1 MSSSQIQTLSNQF
14 NSLLTEYQT
23 TYAEFINTLNS
34 NDTSLT
40 TVENSAFVGSG
51 TINTSLVS
59 SISDCTTACSSNT
72 SCSGATFTSN
82 TNSNNNCTL
91 SSGSGNIVNATN
103 STAIV
108 QTGLSYSYQL
118 QNLNQQ
124 LMNIN
129 EQINTIVNQSNTTY
143 QNNLGQINEQGQ
155 ALQQNYVVLTGYRD
169 RIDVMIREFETLN
182 EAQQNSDI
190 NATMSYY
197 NYIVLLFVAIFLV
210 VLLLRFSVPSEQGGG
225 GNRGGNSKY
234 QWLAFFIGIYWGFY
248 YIFKN

>member
-14 NSLLTEYQT
+14 NSLLTEYQS
-23 TYAEFINTLNS
+23 TYSEFMNTLNS

-40 TVENSAFVGSG
+40 TVENSAFTGSG

-72 SCSGATFTSN
+72 SCTGATFT

-108 QTGLSYSYQL
+108 QKGLYYSYQL

-124 LMNIN
+124 LMDIN
-129 EQINTIVNQSNTTY
+129 QQINTTVNQSNTEY
-143 QNNLGQINEQGQ
+143 QNNLGQINESGQ
-155 ALQQNYVVLTGYRD
+155 ALQQNYVVLTGDRD
-169 RIDVMIREFETLN
+169 RIDLMIREFETLN

-190 NATMSYY
+190 NVTMNYY

-210 VLLLRFSVPSEQGGG
+210 VLLLRFSVPSEQVGGG
-225 GNRGGNSKY
+225 RNSVGN
-234 QWLAFFIGIYWGFY
+234 
-248 YIFKN
+248 IFKNLFSK

>member
-23 TYAEFINTLNS
+23 TYAEFMNTLKS

-40 TVENSAFVGSG
+40 TVENSAFAGSG

-72 SCSGATFTSN
+72 SCTGATFT

-91 SSGSGNIVNATN
+91 SSGTGNIVNATN

-108 QTGLSYSYQL
+108 QKGLYYSYQL

-124 LMNIN
+124 LMDIN
-129 EQINTIVNQSNTTY
+129 QQINTAVNQSNTEY
-143 QNNLGQINEQGQ
+143 QNNLGQINESGQ
-155 ALQQNYVVLTGYRD
+155 ALQQNYVVLTGDRD
-169 RIDVMIREFETLN
+169 RIDLMIREFETLN

-190 NATMSYY
+190 NVTMNYY

-210 VLLLRFSVPSEQGGG
+210 CLLLRFSVPSQQVGGG
-225 GNRGGNSKY
+225 RNSVGN
-234 QWLAFFIGIYWGFY
+234 
-248 YIFKN
+248 IFKNLFSK

>member
-14 NSLLTEYQT
+14 NSLLTEYQS
-23 TYAEFINTLNS
+23 TYADFMNTLKS

-40 TVENSAFVGSG
+40 TVDNSAFTGSG

-59 SISDCTTACSSNT
+59 SISDCITDCSLNT
-72 SCSGATFTSN
+72 SCTGATFTTS
-82 TNSNNNCTL
+82 SNNNCTL
-91 SSGSGNIVNATN
+91 SSGTGTIVNATN

-108 QTGLSYSYQL
+108 QKGLYYSYQL

-124 LMNIN
+124 LMDIN
-129 EQINTIVNQSNTTY
+129 QQINTAVNQSNTEY
-143 QNNLGQINEQGQ
+143 QNNLGQINESGQ
-155 ALQQNYVVLTGYRD
+155 ALQQNYVVLTGDRD
-169 RIDVMIREFETLN
+169 RIELMIREFETLN

-190 NATMSYY
+190 NVTMNYY

-210 VLLLRFSVPSEQGGG
+210 CLLLRFSVPSEQVGG

>member
-14 NSLLTEYQT
+14 NSLLTEYQS
-23 TYAEFINTLNS
+23 TYADFMNTLKS
-34 NDTSLT
+34 NDNSLT
-40 TVENSAFVGSG
+40 TVENSAFTGSS
-51 TINTSLVS
+51 TINTNPVS

-72 SCSGATFTSN
+72 SCSGATFTPNSA

-91 SSGSGNIVNATN
+91 SSGAGTIVNATN

-108 QTGLSYSYQL
+108 QKGLYYSYQL

-124 LMNIN
+124 LMDIN
-129 EQINTIVNQSNTTY
+129 QQINTAVNQSNTEY
-143 QNNLGQINEQGQ
+143 QNNLGQINESSQ
-155 ALQQNYVVLTGYRD
+155 ALQQNYVVLTGDRD
-169 RIDVMIREFETLN
+169 RIEVMIREFETLN

-210 VLLLRFSVPSEQGGG
+210 VLLLRFSVPSEQVGGG
-225 GNRGGNSKY
+225 RNSVGN
-234 QWLAFFIGIYWGFY
+234 
-248 YIFKN
+248 IFKNLFSK

>member
-23 TYAEFINTLNS
+23 TYTEFMNTIKS

-40 TVENSAFVGSG
+40 TVKNSAFTGSG
-51 TINTSLVS
+51 TINTTPGS
-59 SISDCTTACSSNT
+59 SISDCTTACSSNK
-72 SCSGATFTSN
+72 SCSGATFTQN
-82 TNSNNNCTL
+82 NSNCTL
-91 SSGSGNIVNATN
+91 SSGSGNIVNSKN

-108 QTGLSYSYQL
+108 QKGLYYSYQL

-129 EQINTIVNQSNTTY
+129 KQINNTVNQSNTEY
-143 QNNLGQINEQGQ
+143 QNNLGEINERGQ
-155 ALQQNYVVLTGYRD
+155 ALQQNYVVLTGD
-169 RIDVMIREFETLN
+169 KERIDIMIREFETLT
-182 EAQQNSDI
+182 EAQENSDI
-190 NATMSYY
+190 NATMNYY

-210 VLLLRFSVPSEQGGG
+210 CLLLRFSVPSEQSGG
-225 GNRGGNSKY
+225 GNGNSKY
-234 QWLAFFIGIYWGFY
+234 KWLAFFIGIYFGFY

>member
-14 NSLLTEYQT
+14 NSLLTEYQS
-23 TYAEFINTLNS
+23 TYSEFMNTLKS

-40 TVENSAFVGSG
+40 TVENSAFTGSG

-72 SCSGATFTSN
+72 SCTGATFT
-82 TNSNNNCTL
+82 TNSNNNNCTL

-124 LMNIN
+124 LMDIN
-129 EQINTIVNQSNTTY
+129 QQINTIVNQSNTTY

-155 ALQQNYVVLTGYRD
+155 ALQQNYVVLTGDRD
-169 RIDVMIREFETLN
+169 RIDLMIREFETLN

-190 NATMSYY
+190 NVTMNYY

-210 VLLLRFSVPSEQGGG
+210 VLLLRFSVPSEQVGGG
-225 GNRGGNSKY
+225 RNSVGN
-234 QWLAFFIGIYWGFY
+234 
-248 YIFKN
+248 IFKNLFSK

>member
-14 NSLLTEYQT
+14 NSLLTEYQS
-23 TYAEFINTLNS
+23 TYTDFMNTLKS

-40 TVENSAFVGSG
+40 TVENSAFTGSG

-72 SCSGATFTSN
+72 SCTGATFT

-91 SSGSGNIVNATN
+91 SSGTGNIVNATN

-108 QTGLSYSYQL
+108 QKGLSYSYQL

-124 LMNIN
+124 LMDIN
-129 EQINTIVNQSNTTY
+129 QQINNAVNQSNKEY
-143 QNNLGQINEQGQ
+143 QNNLGQINQRGQ
-155 ALQQNYVVLTGYRD
+155 ALEQNYLVLTGDRD
-169 RIDVMIREFETLN
+169 RIELMIREFETLN
-182 EAQQNSDI
+182 SAQENSDI

-210 VLLLRFSVPSEQGGG
+210 CLLLRFSVPNEQVGGG
-225 GNRGGNSKY
+225 RNVVSN
-234 QWLAFFIGIYWGFY
+234 
-248 YIFKN
+248 IFKNLFSK

>member
-23 TYAEFINTLNS
+23 TYAEFMNTLKS

-40 TVENSAFVGSG
+40 TVENSAFAGSG

-72 SCSGATFTSN
+72 SCTGATFT

-91 SSGSGNIVNATN
+91 SSGTGNIVNATN

-108 QTGLSYSYQL
+108 QKGLYYSYQL

-124 LMNIN
+124 LMDIN
-129 EQINTIVNQSNTTY
+129 QQINTAVNQSNTEY
-143 QNNLGQINEQGQ
+143 QNNLGQINESGQ
-155 ALQQNYVVLTGYRD
+155 ALQQNYVVLTGDRD
-169 RIDVMIREFETLN
+169 RIELMIREFETLN

-190 NATMSYY
+190 NVTMNYY

-210 VLLLRFSVPSEQGGG
+210 CLLLRFSVPSEQVGGG
-225 GNRGGNSKY
+225 RNSIGN
-234 QWLAFFIGIYWGFY
+234 
-248 YIFKN
+248 IFKNLFSK

>member
-14 NSLLTEYQT
+14 NSILTEYQT
-23 TYAEFINTLNS
+23 TYTEFINTINS

-40 TVENSAFVGSG
+40 TVENSAFTGSS
-51 TINTSLVS
+51 TINTNPVS

-72 SCSGATFTSN
+72 SCSGATFT
-82 TNSNNNCTL
+82 TTNNNCTL

-108 QTGLSYSYQL
+108 QKGLNYSYQL

-124 LMNIN
+124 LMDIN
-129 EQINTIVNQSNTTY
+129 EQINNSVNQSNTQY
-143 QNNLGQINEQGQ
+143 QNNLGQINERGQ
-155 ALQQNYVVLTGYRD
+155 ALQQNYTVLTGD
-169 RIDVMIREFETLN
+169 RERINIMIREFETLN

-190 NATMSYY
+190 NVTMNYY

-210 VLLLRFSVPSEQGGG
+210 CLLLRFSVPSEQVGGG
-225 GNRGGNSKY
+225 DRGGNSKY

>member
-14 NSLLTEYQT
+14 NSILTEYQS
-23 TYAEFINTLNS
+23 TYAEFMNTIKS

-40 TVENSAFVGSG
+40 TVENSAFTGSG
-51 TINTSLVS
+51 TINTNPVS

-72 SCSGATFTSN
+72 SCSGATFT
-82 TNSNNNCTL
+82 TTNNNCTL
-91 SSGSGNIVNATN
+91 SSGSGNIVNSTN

-108 QTGLSYSYQL
+108 QKGLYYTYQL

-124 LMNIN
+124 LMDIN
-129 EQINTIVNQSNTTY
+129 EQINNSVNQSNTQY
-143 QNNLGQINEQGQ
+143 QNNLGQINERGQ
-155 ALQQNYVVLTGYRD
+155 ALQQNYLVLTGDRD
-169 RIDVMIREFETLN
+169 RINIMVREFETLN

-190 NATMSYY
+190 NVTMNYY

-210 VLLLRFSVPSEQGGG
+210 CLLLRFSVPSEQVGGG
-225 GNRGGNSKY
+225 DRGGNSKY

>member
-14 NSLLTEYQT
+14 NTLLTDYQS
-23 TYAEFINTLNS
+23 TYAEFMNTINS

-40 TVENSAFVGSG
+40 TVENSAFTGSG
-51 TINTSLVS
+51 TIKTNQVS
-59 SISDCTTACSSNT
+59 SISDCSTACSSNT
-72 SCSGATFTSN
+72 SCSGATFTS
-82 TNSNNNCTL
+82 TNNNCTL

-108 QTGLSYSYQL
+108 QKGLYYTYQL

-124 LMNIN
+124 LMDIN
-129 EQINTIVNQSNTTY
+129 EQINNSVNQSNSEY
-143 QNNLGQINEQGQ
+143 QNNLGQINQRGQ
-155 ALQQNYVVLTGYRD
+155 ALQQNYVVLTGDRD
-169 RIDVMIREFETLN
+169 RINIMIREFETLN
-182 EAQQNSDI
+182 EAQQNSDL

-210 VLLLRFSVPSEQGGG
+210 VLLFRFSLPSEQVGG
-225 GNRGGNSKY
+225 GNKGGNSKY
-234 QWLAFFIGIYWGFY
+234 QWLAFFIGIYWGFH

>member
-14 NSLLTEYQT
+14 NSLLTEYQS
-23 TYAEFINTLNS
+23 TYSEFMNTLNS

-40 TVENSAFVGSG
+40 TVENSAFTGSS

-72 SCSGATFTSN
+72 SCTGATFTTNS
-82 TNSNNNCTL
+82 NSNNNCTL

-108 QTGLSYSYQL
+108 QKGLSYSYQL

-124 LMNIN
+124 LMDIN
-129 EQINTIVNQSNTTY
+129 QQINTAVNQSNTEY
-143 QNNLGQINEQGQ
+143 QNNLGQINKQGQ
-155 ALQQNYVVLTGYRD
+155 ALQQNYVVLTGDRD
-169 RIDVMIREFETLN
+169 RIEVMIREFETLN

-210 VLLLRFSVPSEQGGG
+210 VLLLRFSVPSDQVGGG
-225 GNRGGNSKY
+225 RNVASN
-234 QWLAFFIGIYWGFY
+234 F
-248 YIFKN
+248 FKNLFSK

>member
-14 NSLLTEYQT
+14 NSLLTEYQS
-23 TYAEFINTLNS
+23 TYADFMNTLKS
-34 NDTSLT
+34 NDNSLT
-40 TVENSAFVGSG
+40 TIENSAFTGSS
-51 TINTSLVS
+51 TINTNPVS

-72 SCSGATFTSN
+72 SCTGATFT

-108 QTGLSYSYQL
+108 QKGLYYSYQL

-124 LMNIN
+124 LMDIN
-129 EQINTIVNQSNTTY
+129 QQINTTVNQSNTTY
-143 QNNLGQINEQGQ
+143 QNNLGQINERGE
-155 ALQQNYVVLTGYRD
+155 ALQQNYVVLTGDRD
-169 RIDVMIREFETLN
+169 RIDLMIREFETLN

-210 VLLLRFSVPSEQGGG
+210 VLLFRFSVPSEQV
-225 GNRGGNSKY
+225 
-234 QWLAFFIGIYWGFY
+234 
-248 YIFKN
+248 

>member
-14 NSLLTEYQT
+14 NSLLTEYQS
-23 TYAEFINTLNS
+23 TYAEFMNTLKS

-40 TVENSAFVGSG
+40 TVENSAFAGSG

-72 SCSGATFTSN
+72 SCTGATFT

-91 SSGSGNIVNATN
+91 SSGTGNIVNATN

-108 QTGLSYSYQL
+108 QKGLYYSYQL

-124 LMNIN
+124 LMDIN
-129 EQINTIVNQSNTTY
+129 QQINTAVNQSNTEY
-143 QNNLGQINEQGQ
+143 QNNLGQINESGQ
-155 ALQQNYVVLTGYRD
+155 ALQQNYVVLTGD
-169 RIDVMIREFETLN
+169 RERINLMVREFETLN

-190 NATMSYY
+190 NVTMNYY

-210 VLLLRFSVPSEQGGG
+210 CLLLRFSVPSDQVGGG
-225 GNRGGNSKY
+225 RNSVGN
-234 QWLAFFIGIYWGFY
+234 
-248 YIFKN
+248 IFKNLFSK

>member
-14 NSLLTEYQT
+14 NSILTEYQT
-23 TYAEFINTLNS
+23 TYAEFMNTIKS

-40 TVENSAFVGSG
+40 TVENSAFTGSS
-51 TINTSLVS
+51 TINTNPVS
-59 SISDCTTACSSNT
+59 SISDCSTACSSNT
-72 SCSGATFTSN
+72 SCSGATFT
-82 TNSNNNCTL
+82 TTNNNCTL

-108 QTGLSYSYQL
+108 QKGLNYSYQL

-124 LMNIN
+124 LMDIN
-129 EQINTIVNQSNTTY
+129 EQINNSVNQSNTEY
-143 QNNLGQINEQGQ
+143 QNNLGQINERGQ
-155 ALQQNYVVLTGYRD
+155 ALQQNYTVLTGDRD
-169 RIDVMIREFETLN
+169 RINLMIREFETLN

-190 NATMSYY
+190 NVTMNYY

-210 VLLLRFSVPSEQGGG
+210 CLLLRFSVPSEQVGG

>member
-14 NSLLTEYQT
+14 NSLLTEYQS
-23 TYAEFINTLNS
+23 TYAEFMNTLNS

-40 TVENSAFVGSG
+40 TVENSAFTGSG

-72 SCSGATFTSN
+72 SCTGATFT

-91 SSGSGNIVNATN
+91 SSGTGNIVNATN

-108 QTGLSYSYQL
+108 QKGLSYSYQL

-124 LMNIN
+124 LMDIN
-129 EQINTIVNQSNTTY
+129 QQINTAVNQSNTEY
-143 QNNLGQINEQGQ
+143 QNNLGQINESGQ
-155 ALQQNYVVLTGYRD
+155 ALQQNYVVLTGD
-169 RIDVMIREFETLN
+169 RERINLMVREFETLN

-190 NATMSYY
+190 NVTMNYY

-210 VLLLRFSVPSEQGGG
+210 CLLLRFSVPSEQVGG

>member
-14 NSLLTEYQT
+14 NSLLTDYQT
-23 TYAEFINTLNS
+23 TYAEFINTINT

-40 TVENSAFVGSG
+40 TVENSAFTGSG

-72 SCSGATFTSN
+72 SCTGATFT
-82 TNSNNNCTL
+82 TNSNNNNCTL

-108 QTGLSYSYQL
+108 QKGLSYSYQL

-124 LMNIN
+124 LMDIN
-129 EQINTIVNQSNTTY
+129 QQINTIVNQSNTTY

-155 ALQQNYVVLTGYRD
+155 ALQQNYTVLTGDRD
-169 RIDVMIREFETLN
+169 RINIMIREFETLN

-210 VLLLRFSVPSEQGGG
+210 VLLFRFSVPSEQVGG

>member
-1 MSSSQIQTLSNQF
+1 MSSSQIQTLSNEF

-23 TYAEFINTLNS
+23 TYSEFMNTLKS

-40 TVENSAFVGSG
+40 TVENSAFTGSG

-72 SCSGATFTSN
+72 SCTGATFT
-82 TNSNNNCTL
+82 TNSNNNNCTL

-124 LMNIN
+124 LMDIN
-129 EQINTIVNQSNTTY
+129 QQINTIVNQSNTTY

-155 ALQQNYVVLTGYRD
+155 ALQQNYVVLTGDRD
-169 RIDVMIREFETLN
+169 RIDLMIREFETLN
-182 EAQQNSDI
+182 QAQQNSDI
-190 NATMSYY
+190 NVTMNYY

-210 VLLLRFSVPSEQGGG
+210 VLLLRFSVPSEQVGGG
-225 GNRGGNSKY
+225 RNSVGN
-234 QWLAFFIGIYWGFY
+234 
-248 YIFKN
+248 IFKNLFSK

>member
-14 NSLLTEYQT
+14 NSLLTEYQS
-23 TYAEFINTLNS
+23 TYAEFMNTLKS

-40 TVENSAFVGSG
+40 TVENSAFAGSG

-72 SCSGATFTSN
+72 SCTGATFT

-91 SSGSGNIVNATN
+91 SSGTGNIVNATN

-108 QTGLSYSYQL
+108 QKGLYYSYQL

-124 LMNIN
+124 LMDIN
-129 EQINTIVNQSNTTY
+129 QQINTAVNQSNTEY
-143 QNNLGQINEQGQ
+143 QNNLGQINESGQ
-155 ALQQNYVVLTGYRD
+155 ALQQNYLVLTGDRD
-169 RIDVMIREFETLN
+169 RINIMVREFETLN

-190 NATMSYY
+190 NVTMNYY

-210 VLLLRFSVPSEQGGG
+210 CLLLRFSVPSDQVGGG
-225 GNRGGNSKY
+225 RNSVGN
-234 QWLAFFIGIYWGFY
+234 
-248 YIFKN
+248 IFKNLFSK

>member
-14 NSLLTEYQT
+14 NSLLTEYQS
-23 TYAEFINTLNS
+23 TYADFMNTLKS

-40 TVENSAFVGSG
+40 TVENSAFAGSS
-51 TINTSLVS
+51 TINTSPVS

-72 SCSGATFTSN
+72 SCTGATFI

-91 SSGSGNIVNATN
+91 SSGTGNIVNATN

-108 QTGLSYSYQL
+108 QKGLYYSYQL

-124 LMNIN
+124 LMDIN
-129 EQINTIVNQSNTTY
+129 QQINNAVNQSNTEY
-143 QNNLGQINEQGQ
+143 QNNLGQINESGQ
-155 ALQQNYVVLTGYRD
+155 ALQQNYVVLTGDRD
-169 RIDVMIREFETLN
+169 RIELMIREFETLN

-190 NATMSYY
+190 NVTMNYY

-210 VLLLRFSVPSEQGGG
+210 CLLLRFSVPSDQVGGG
-225 GNRGGNSKY
+225 RNSVGN
-234 QWLAFFIGIYWGFY
+234 
-248 YIFKN
+248 IFKNLFSK

>member
-14 NSLLTEYQT
+14 NSILTEYQS
-23 TYAEFINTLNS
+23 TYAEFMNTIKS

-40 TVENSAFVGSG
+40 TVENSAFTGSG
-51 TINTSLVS
+51 TINTNPVS

-72 SCSGATFTSN
+72 SCSGATFT
-82 TNSNNNCTL
+82 TTNNNCTL

-108 QTGLSYSYQL
+108 QKGLNYSYQL

-124 LMNIN
+124 LMDIN
-129 EQINTIVNQSNTTY
+129 EQINNSVNQSNTQY
-143 QNNLGQINEQGQ
+143 QNNLGQINERGQ
-155 ALQQNYVVLTGYRD
+155 ALQQNYLVLTGDRD
-169 RIDVMIREFETLN
+169 RINIMVREFETLN

-190 NATMSYY
+190 NVTMNYY

-210 VLLLRFSVPSEQGGG
+210 CLLLRFSVPSEQVGG

>member
-14 NSLLTEYQT
+14 NSLLTEYQS
-23 TYAEFINTLNS
+23 TYAEFMNTLKS
-34 NDTSLT
+34 NDNSLT
-40 TVENSAFVGSG
+40 TIENSAFTGSS

-72 SCSGATFTSN
+72 SCTGATFT

-91 SSGSGNIVNATN
+91 SSGTGTIVNATN

-108 QTGLSYSYQL
+108 QKGLYYSYQL

-124 LMNIN
+124 LMDIN
-129 EQINTIVNQSNTTY
+129 EQINTTVNQSNTTY
-143 QNNLGQINEQGQ
+143 QNNLGQINERGQ
-155 ALQQNYVVLTGYRD
+155 ALQQNYVVLTGDRD

-182 EAQQNSDI
+182 SAQQNSDI
-190 NATMSYY
+190 NVTMNYY

-210 VLLLRFSVPSEQGGG
+210 CLLLRFSVPSEQVGGG
-225 GNRGGNSKY
+225 RNAASN
-234 QWLAFFIGIYWGFY
+234 F
-248 YIFKN
+248 FKNLFSK

>member
-14 NSLLTEYQT
+14 NSILTEYQT
-23 TYAEFINTLNS
+23 TYAEFMNTIKS

-40 TVENSAFVGSG
+40 TVENSAFTGSG

-72 SCSGATFTSN
+72 SCTGATFT

-91 SSGSGNIVNATN
+91 SSGTGNIVNATN

-108 QTGLSYSYQL
+108 QKGLSYSYQL

-124 LMNIN
+124 LMDIN
-129 EQINTIVNQSNTTY
+129 QQINNAVNQSNTEY
-143 QNNLGQINEQGQ
+143 QNNLGQINERGQ
-155 ALQQNYVVLTGYRD
+155 ALEQNYVVLTGDRD
-169 RIDVMIREFETLN
+169 RIEVMIREFETLN
-182 EAQQNSDI
+182 SAQQNSDI
-190 NATMSYY
+190 NVTMNYY

-210 VLLLRFSVPSEQGGG
+210 CLLLRFSVPSEQVGGG
-225 GNRGGNSKY
+225 RNSIGN
-234 QWLAFFIGIYWGFY
+234 
-248 YIFKN
+248 IFKNLFSK

>member
-14 NSLLTEYQT
+14 NSLLTEYQS
-23 TYAEFINTLNS
+23 TYAEFMNTLNS

-40 TVENSAFVGSG
+40 TVENSAFTGSG

-72 SCSGATFTSN
+72 SCTGATFT

-91 SSGSGNIVNATN
+91 SSGTGNIVNATN

-108 QTGLSYSYQL
+108 QKGLYYSYQL

-124 LMNIN
+124 LMDIN
-129 EQINTIVNQSNTTY
+129 QQINTAVNQSNTEY
-143 QNNLGQINEQGQ
+143 QNNLGQINESGQ
-155 ALQQNYVVLTGYRD
+155 ALQQNYVVLTGDRD
-169 RIDVMIREFETLN
+169 RIDLMIREFETLN

-190 NATMSYY
+190 NVTMNYY

-210 VLLLRFSVPSEQGGG
+210 CLLLRFSVPSDQVGGG
-225 GNRGGNSKY
+225 RNSVGN
-234 QWLAFFIGIYWGFY
+234 
-248 YIFKN
+248 IFKNLFSK

>member
-23 TYAEFINTLNS
+23 TYAEFMNTLKS

-40 TVENSAFVGSG
+40 TVENSAFAGSG

-72 SCSGATFTSN
+72 SCTGATFT

-91 SSGSGNIVNATN
+91 SSGTGNIVNATN

-108 QTGLSYSYQL
+108 QKGLYYSYQL

-124 LMNIN
+124 LMDIN
-129 EQINTIVNQSNTTY
+129 QQINTAVNQSNTEY
-143 QNNLGQINEQGQ
+143 QNNLGQINESGQ
-155 ALQQNYVVLTGYRD
+155 ALQQNYVVLTGDRD
-169 RIDVMIREFETLN
+169 RIDLMIREFETLN

-190 NATMSYY
+190 NVTMNYY

-210 VLLLRFSVPSEQGGG
+210 CLLLRFSVPSDQVGGG
-225 GNRGGNSKY
+225 RNSVGN
-234 QWLAFFIGIYWGFY
+234 
-248 YIFKN
+248 IFKNLFSK

>member
-1 MSSSQIQTLSNQF
+1 MSSSQIHTLSNQF
-14 NSLLTEYQT
+14 NSLLTEYQS
-23 TYAEFINTLNS
+23 TYAEFMNTLKS

-40 TVENSAFVGSG
+40 TVENSAFAGSG

-72 SCSGATFTSN
+72 SCTGATLT

-91 SSGSGNIVNATN
+91 SSGTGNIVNATN

-108 QTGLSYSYQL
+108 QKGLNYSYQL

-124 LMNIN
+124 LMDIN
-129 EQINTIVNQSNTTY
+129 EQINNSVNQSNTQY
-143 QNNLGQINEQGQ
+143 QNNLGQINERGQ
-155 ALQQNYVVLTGYRD
+155 ALQQNYTVLTGD
-169 RIDVMIREFETLN
+169 RERINIMIREFETLN

-190 NATMSYY
+190 NVTMNYY

-210 VLLLRFSVPSEQGGG
+210 CLLLRFSVPSDQVGGG
-225 GNRGGNSKY
+225 RNSVGN
-234 QWLAFFIGIYWGFY
+234 
-248 YIFKN
+248 IFKNLFSK

>member
-1 MSSSQIQTLSNQF
+1 MSSSQIQTLSNEF

-23 TYAEFINTLNS
+23 TYSEFMNTLKS

-40 TVENSAFVGSG
+40 TVENSAFTGSG

-72 SCSGATFTSN
+72 SCTGATFT
-82 TNSNNNCTL
+82 TNSNNNNCTL

-124 LMNIN
+124 LMDIN
-129 EQINTIVNQSNTTY
+129 QQINTIVNQSNTTY

-155 ALQQNYVVLTGYRD
+155 ALQQNYVVLTGDRD
-169 RIDVMIREFETLN
+169 RIDLMIREFETLN

-190 NATMSYY
+190 NVTMNYY

-210 VLLLRFSVPSEQGGG
+210 VLLLRFSVPSEQVGGG
-225 GNRGGNSKY
+225 RNSVGN
-234 QWLAFFIGIYWGFY
+234 
-248 YIFKN
+248 IFKNLFSK

>member
-1 MSSSQIQTLSNQF
+1 
-14 NSLLTEYQT
+14 
-23 TYAEFINTLNS
+23 
-34 NDTSLT
+34 
-40 TVENSAFVGSG
+40 
-51 TINTSLVS
+51 VS

-72 SCSGATFTSN
+72 SCTGATFTSN

-108 QTGLSYSYQL
+108 QKGLSYSYQL

-155 ALQQNYVVLTGYRD
+155 ALQQNYVVLTGDRD
-169 RIDVMIREFETLN
+169 RIDLMIREFETLN

-210 VLLLRFSVPSEQGGG
+210 VLLLRFSVPSEQVGG

-234 QWLAFFIGIYWGFY
+234 QWLAFLIGIYWGFY